1 MHPVRIERT
10 SQALQAS
17 ANPSQLKVQILAGVK
32 VFETFSWVLEAHL
45 QPMRTPI
52 INWGPVRG
60 SNPQTLP

>member
-32 VFETFSWVLEAHL
+32 VFETFSWVLEAH
-45 QPMRTPI
+45 
-52 INWGPVRG
+52 
-60 SNPQTLP
+60 